1 MSSGPT
7 FLKKIAV
14 DKRLP
19 IFTNLSIWMLNSV
32 EEINQTYYIIGLN

>member
-1 MSSGPT
+1 MSSDPT
-7 FLKKIAV
+7 FLKKIVV

-19 IFTNLSIWMLNSV
+19 IFANLSIWMLNSV